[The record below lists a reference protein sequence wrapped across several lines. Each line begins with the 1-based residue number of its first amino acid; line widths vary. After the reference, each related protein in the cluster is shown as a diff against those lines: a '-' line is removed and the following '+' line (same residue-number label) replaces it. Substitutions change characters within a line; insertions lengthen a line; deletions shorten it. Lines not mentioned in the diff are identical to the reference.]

1 MSSGVESDFQEEV
14 PVSGLDELVVQF
26 GELCFLVVA
35 FVVPAYET
43 LVDFLVPAH
52 PVFHFGFFR
61 FRLCAY
67 QCPVCLVDIS
77 VTEH

>member
-1 MSSGVESDFQEEV
+1 MSSGIEPDFQEKV
-14 PVSGLDELVVQF
+14 PVSGLDEFVVQF

-35 FVVPAYET
+35 FVVPAYEA

-52 PVFHFGFFR
+52 PVFQVSFFR

-67 QCPVCLVDIS
+67 QCPVGLVHVS

>member
-35 FVVPAYET
+35 FVVPAS
-43 LVDFLVPAH
+43 L
-52 PVFHFGFFR
+52 
-61 FRLCAY
+61 
-67 QCPVCLVDIS
+67 S
-77 VTEH
+77 